1 MAVFESASFDDHEL
15 VSFVSDRESGL
26 RAIIAIHS
34 TVLGPAGGGVRM
46 YPYPS
51 SAEAL
56 HDVLRL
62 SRAMTCKIALLGLPA
77 GGGKTVVIGD
87 PRRDKSEAVLEA
99 LGRAVEQLGGRY
111 ICAEDV
117 GTTPE
122 DMAVIRRTTTYVT
135 GLPDQG
141 GDTSPLTGYGV
152 FHAIRAAVRHRLGR
166 DDLDGVTV
174 AIQGAGGVGRSLAP
188 HLAAAGARVSIA
200 DVVPET
206 ARRVAEDVG
215 GAAVSPETVLSL
227 DVDVLA
233 PCALGAVLN
242 DETLPGIR
250 ATIVCGGANNQLED
264 DRHGQ
269 ALHERGILFVPD
281 YVANSG
287 GVISGAAGLL
297 GLGEEEARKRAEEIY
312 GTCMRVFERA
322 ERDRVSTS
330 LAAEE
335 MAREIVEAAAA
346 RKD

>member
-1 MAVFESASFDDHEL
+1 MAVFENASFDDHEL
-15 VSFVSDRESGL
+15 VNFVSDRESGL

-34 TVLGPAGGGVRM
+34 TVMGPAGGGVRM

-122 DMAVIRRTTTYVT
+122 DMAVIRRTTSHVT

-152 FHAIRAAVRHRLGR
+152 FHAIRSAVRHRLGR
-166 DDLDGVTV
+166 DGLDGVTV

-188 HLAAAGARVSIA
+188 HLASAGARISIA
-200 DVVPET
+200 DVVPEA
-206 ARRVAEDVG
+206 ARRVAEEVG
-215 GAAVSPETVLSL
+215 GTVVSPEQVLSL

-250 ATIVCGGANNQLED
+250 AAIICGGANNQLGD

-269 ALHERGILFVPD
+269 TLHERGILFVPD

-287 GVISGAAGLL
+287 GVISGVAGLM

-312 GTCMRVFERA
+312 DTCMRVFERA
-322 ERDRVSTS
+322 EREGVSTNQ
-330 LAAEE
+330 AAER

-346 RKD
+346 QED